1 MPAPTPGTDR
11 TPVIIPVYNHA
22 STVASVVRRVLD
34 QGYPVIAVNDGSTDD
49 TRKVLSSVAGI
60 TVLHHEANRGKGA
73 AILNG
78 LAEAARF
85 SDRAVTIDADGQ
97 HDPADIPLLLAAV
110 QAERR
115 AIVVGNRHGMD
126 AREVPWTSRFG
137 RKFSNFWVRA
147 SGGPPMA
154 DTQSGFRVYPLP
166 ETLSLGVRARRF
178 QFEVEVLV
186 RARWRGIQVLE
197 VPVRVTYPP
206 GAQRVSHYRPFV
218 DFMRNSGTFSSL
230 ILQRLLIP
238 RSFRSRL
245 SRRA

>member
-1 MPAPTPGTDR
+1 MPAPTPGINR
-11 TPVIIPVYNHA
+11 IAVVIPVYNHA
-22 STVASVVRRVLD
+22 STVASVVRRVLE
-34 QGYPVIAVNDGSTDD
+34 QGYPVIVVNDGSTDD

-73 AILNG
+73 AILTG
-78 LAEAARF
+78 LAEAVRF

-110 QAERR
+110 SAEKRS
-115 AIVVGNRHGMD
+115 IVVGNRQDMD

-137 RKFSNFWVRA
+137 RTFSNFWVRA
-147 SGGPPMA
+147 SGGPPVA

-186 RARWRGIQVLE
+186 RAQWRGIPVLE

-206 GAQRVSHYRPFV
+206 GNQRISHYRPFV

-230 ILQRLLIP
+230 IIQRFLMP
-238 RSFRSRL
+238 RSLRSRR
-245 SRRA
+245 SI